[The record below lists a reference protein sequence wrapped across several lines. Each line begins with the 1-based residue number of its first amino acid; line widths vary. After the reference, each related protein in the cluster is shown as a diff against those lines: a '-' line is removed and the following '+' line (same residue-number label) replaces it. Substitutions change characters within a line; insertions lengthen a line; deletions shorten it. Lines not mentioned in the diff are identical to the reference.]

1 MVYMSGVNSY
11 QDRVKFIQDL
21 RAYYRV
27 RASNEK
33 YKKWFSKKRWFDN
46 GRKYGLQ
53 NINYAEKFC
62 NIVINGIQDDFIDWY
77 KKYWQTICFE

>member
-1 MVYMSGVNSY
+1 M
-11 QDRVKFIQDL
+11 DFK
-21 RAYYRV
+21 
-27 RASNEK
+27 
-33 YKKWFSKKRWFDN
+33 
-46 GRKYGLQ
+46 